1 MVVEEKAAHDAVEW
15 LNLYGDAL
23 YRFALFRVQDSFI
36 AEDMVQETL
45 LAAYGSYKNFSGKST
60 VKTWLTGI
68 LKHKILD
75 YYRKATPEQNDDNL
89 DDFAS
94 SSGSMFDEKEKWK
107 IKPED
112 WKQDPKN
119 VFEHKELMAVI
130 TACIAGLPVKMSLVY
145 RMRELEGATTSEI
158 CERFETG
165 ESNCWVILHRAR
177 LLIRRCLEI
186 NWFAEDKKRV

>member
-1 MVVEEKAAHDAVEW
+1 MGVDKQEHDAVEW

-23 YRFALFRVQDSFI
+23 YRFAMFRVQDSFA

-45 LAAYGSYKNFSGKST
+45 LAACGSYKNFSGTSS

-75 YYRKATPEQNDDNL
+75 YYRKFTPEQNGANL

-94 SSGSMFDEKEKWK
+94 SPGSMFDTKEKWK
-107 IKPED
+107 VKPED
-112 WKQDPKN
+112 WKHDPKN
-119 VFEHKELMAVI
+119 VFEQKELMAVI
-130 TACIAGLPVKMSLVY
+130 TACIADLPTKLSLVY
-145 RMRELEGATTSEI
+145 RMRELEGATTKQI
-158 CERFETG
+158 CKRFETG

-177 LLIRRCLEI
+177 LLMRRCLES
-186 NWFAEDKKRV
+186 NWFAEDKKRK

>member
-1 MVVEEKAAHDAVEW
+1 MDLEEKQEHDAVEW

-23 YRFALFRVQDSFI
+23 YRFAMFRVQNSFT

-45 LAAYGSYKNFSGKST
+45 LAACGSYKNFSGKSS

-68 LKHKILD
+68 LKHKIVD
-75 YYRKATPEQNDDNL
+75 YYRKVKPEQNDKNL
-89 DDFAS
+89 DEFAA

-112 WKQDPKN
+112 WRRDPKN
-119 VFEHKELMAVI
+119 VFERKELMAVI
-130 TACIAGLPVKMSLVY
+130 SACIADLPTKLSLVY
-145 RMRELEGATTSEI
+145 RMRELEGATTKEI
-158 CERFETG
+158 CEHFETE

-177 LLIRRCLEI
+177 LLIRRCLEL
-186 NWFAEDKKRV
+186 NWFTENTKRE

>member
-1 MVVEEKAAHDAVEW
+1 MVVKENRGHEAVEW
-15 LNLYGDAL
+15 LELYGDVL
-23 YRFALFRVQDSFI
+23 YRFALFRVQDSFA
-36 AEDMVQETL
+36 AEDLVQETF
-45 LAAYGSYKNFSGKST
+45 LAACVSHKNFSGKST
-60 VKTWLTGI
+60 IKTWLTGI

-75 YYRKATPEQNDDNL
+75 YYRKRKPEQNDDDL
-89 DDFAS
+89 DAFAA

-112 WKQDPKN
+112 WKRDPKN
-119 VFEHKELMAVI
+119 VFERKELMAVI
-130 TACIAGLPVKMSLVY
+130 TACIAELPTKLSLVY

-186 NWFAEDKKRV
+186 NWFTEDLKRA

>member
-1 MVVEEKAAHDAVEW
+1 MVVEEKPEHDALEW

-23 YRFALFRVQDSFI
+23 YRFAMFRVQDSFT

-45 LAAYGSYKNFSGKST
+45 LAACGSYKNFSGKSSI
-60 VKTWLTGI
+60 KTWLTGI

-75 YYRKATPEQNDDNL
+75 YYRKFKPEQNDENL
-89 DDFAS
+89 DEFAVS
-94 SSGSMFDEKEKWK
+94 PGSMFDEKEKWK

-112 WKQDPKN
+112 WSRDPQN
-119 VFEHKELMAVI
+119 VFERKELMAVI
-130 TACIAGLPVKMSLVY
+130 TACITDLPTKLSLVY
-145 RMRELEGATTSEI
+145 RMRELEGATTKQI

-177 LLIRRCLEI
+177 LLIRRCLEMK
-186 NWFAEDKKRV
+186 WFAEGIKRA